1 MVAKQAGIDMESV
14 LPMKENIRSIAE
26 DYNLAPQDKDDNED
40 IVAAKAELRSQL
52 QTMLERQQGVLG
64 WSQQAWGEQ
73 PQGWQ
78 PAESAQ
84 PLENMSKPA
93 PKASQTMIP
102 SMPQL

>member
-64 WSQQAWGEQ
+64 
-73 PQGWQ
+73 
-78 PAESAQ
+78 
-84 PLENMSKPA
+84 
-93 PKASQTMIP
+93 
-102 SMPQL
+102 